1 MKVYQI
7 NSVCG
12 TGSTGK
18 IACDLADVLQK
29 KGSQSRIAYGRGSS
43 NRENTFRF
51 ESDTG
56 VMLHGVLSRITDRH
70 AFYSAAA
77 TKKLIADI
85 KNFAPDIIHLH
96 NLHGYYV
103 HIGLLFDFLKQY
115 DKPVVWTLHDCWTF
129 TGHCAQF
136 DRIGCDKW
144 KTQCSACPQK
154 KEYPASLLLDG
165 SEHNYKDKKRL
176 FTSLDKLTVVTP
188 SEWLADLAKQSYLG
202 KYDVRVIPN
211 GIDLSVFKPTHED
224 IRTQYGLQDKRILLG
239 VAGVWTEQK
248 GLPDFGIMA
257 ENLPDGYQI
266 VLVGLTK
273 KQIAQLPDGIV
284 GIERTENAK
293 QLATLY
299 TQAHAFL
306 NPTYEDTFP
315 TTNLEALACGTPVFT
330 YQTGGSG
337 ESVAEGC
344 GAVIPKTNNIKQ
356 NALLL
361 MQAACEATPDRKACL
376 QHTQTFDKFAQFEK
390 YISLYGALT
399 AAQ

>member
-12 TGSTGK
+12 AGSTGK

-29 KGSQSRIAYGRGSS
+29 KGAQSRIAYGRGGS
-43 NRENTFRF
+43 NRDNTFRF
-51 ESDTG
+51 ESDLG

-77 TKKLIADI
+77 TKKLIEDI
-85 KNFAPDIIHLH
+85 RNYAPDLIHLH

-103 HIGLLFDFLKQY
+103 HIGLLFEFLKDY
-115 DKPVVWTLHDCWTF
+115 GKPVIWTLHDCWTM
-129 TGHCAQF
+129 TGHCAHF
-136 DRIGCDKW
+136 DFIGCEKW
-144 KTQCSACPQK
+144 KTQCAACPQK
-154 KEYPASLLLDG
+154 NEYPASLFLDG
-165 SEHNYKDKKRL
+165 AERNYKDKKRL
-176 FTSLDKLTVVTP
+176 FTSLDNLTVVTP
-188 SEWLADLAKQSYLG
+188 SAWLADLAKQSYLG

-211 GIDLSVFKPTHED
+211 GIDLSVFRPTHED
-224 IRTQYGLQDKRILLG
+224 IRTRYGLQDQKILLG
-239 VAGVWTEQK
+239 VAGVWTDRK
-248 GLPDFGIMA
+248 GLPDFKEMA
-257 ENLPDGYQI
+257 AHKPDDTAL

-273 KQIAQLPDGIV
+273 QQIARLPDGIR

-293 QLATLY
+293 ALAALY

-337 ESVAEGC
+337 ESVGNGC
-344 GAVIPKTNNIKQ
+344 GAVIPKTDDRKH
-356 NALLL
+356 NALALL
-361 MQAACEATPDRKACL
+361 QAACAATPDRAACL
-376 QHTQTFDKFAQFEK
+376 QHAQAYDKYTQFEK
-390 YISLYGALT
+390 YISLYGELT